1 MNSNTSF
8 NKQIEEFLSL
18 QDFWILCRS
27 HSSWFGLSLA
37 MFLLVAIYYLSIT
50 PDVYTCEASVL
61 VKEETTQGTVTQ
73 SSNGNN
79 FNNMALIQQPTN
91 VPNVLRQYQS
101 LALLTDVA
109 YRLDTIRTKSEAK
122 RVALALQGGLTTTLD
137 DEKSTIINL
146 KYTDTS
152 PERAERVLNTII
164 EVYNERWINEKNRWQ
179 ETRQVSSMSVSW

>member
-61 VKEETTQGTVTQ
+61 VKEETTQGTVAQ

-79 FNNMALIQQPTN
+79 FNNMALIQQQTN
-91 VPNVLRQYQS
+91 VPNVLRQYKS
-101 LALLTDVA
+101 LALLTDVE
-109 YRLDTIRTKSEAK
+109 I
-122 RVALALQGGLTTTLD
+122 G
-137 DEKSTIINL
+137 
-146 KYTDTS
+146 
-152 PERAERVLNTII
+152 RAHV
-164 EVYNERWINEKNRWQ
+164 
-179 ETRQVSSMSVSW
+179 

>member
-101 LALLTDVA
+101 LAC
-109 YRLDTIRTKSEAK
+109 
-122 RVALALQGGLTTTLD
+122 
-137 DEKSTIINL
+137 
-146 KYTDTS
+146 S
-152 PERAERVLNTII
+152 PMWPTASIPSGQRARPKGWHWPYKVD
-164 EVYNERWINEKNRWQ
+164 
-179 ETRQVSSMSVSW
+179 

>member
-61 VKEETTQGTVTQ
+61 VKEETTQGTVAQ

-79 FNNMALIQQPTN
+79 FNNMALIF
-91 VPNVLRQYQS
+91 
-101 LALLTDVA
+101 LL
-109 YRLDTIRTKSEAK
+109 L
-122 RVALALQGGLTTTLD
+122 
-137 DEKSTIINL
+137 
-146 KYTDTS
+146 
-152 PERAERVLNTII
+152 
-164 EVYNERWINEKNRWQ
+164 
-179 ETRQVSSMSVSW
+179 RQVSVAIEISCYLTAFWSPEQNRSGHISGLLWNLFFYYRK